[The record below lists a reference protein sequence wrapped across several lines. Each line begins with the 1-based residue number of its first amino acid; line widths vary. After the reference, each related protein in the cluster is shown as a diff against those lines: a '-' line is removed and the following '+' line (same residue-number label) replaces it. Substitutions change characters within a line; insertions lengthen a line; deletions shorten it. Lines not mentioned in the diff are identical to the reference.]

1 MSPRLTRRKGFS
13 RSVLLYGVVL
23 LYWLTRLIALDSLA
37 FFIDEANHMWWARQV
52 WSLHPFQA
60 ASDGRLLNVLW
71 MAAFWP
77 FNAGVWL
84 PRASVVLVTTAGL
97 ACTLAFTHRL
107 ISLPAA
113 VIAGLLYSFLPLT
126 FFFER
131 MALADSIS
139 APFVAGA
146 LWCIARF
153 YSLHSP
159 VTPLVTKNRVFWAAL
174 GGLALTAAIFS
185 KISNLIFLGIPA
197 AAAVILFKPAEW
209 RRAALLVVVMY
220 AGCFLT
226 LAPSA
231 WVVKVVGQSD
241 LGLDLLNLK
250 TQVTLAQLPQQIKS
264 AGLTVMNHA
273 ASFIPF
279 PMWLIVLIG
288 VAVALWRRGRPAWFV
303 TGVLAATVAALIGRT
318 SPGYL
323 QSRFLPVY
331 APMVAIVAGAG
342 LACLA
347 AKWKPI
353 WLAVGGVAL
362 LGLGFVF
369 AWRGWTQPTT
379 LSLPLDDRWQYI
391 TGWPSGYG
399 FREIA
404 ENVIARDEPATLV
417 TLDLGGQERFDGYL
431 LGRTDKVTAKQY
443 RPGMSLTNVL
453 LVIDTPKDD
462 QDLAAMNLTLTEI
475 ARYPR
480 PGGESA
486 LVVYRVTPPPSP
498 LP

>member
-1 MSPRLTRRKGFS
+1 MKSFKTYGT
-13 RSVLLYGVVL
+13 LLGLIL

-37 FFIDEANHMWWARQV
+37 FFIDEANHMWWARLV
-52 WSLHPFQA
+52 WQLQPFHA

-77 FNAGVWL
+77 FNAGVWTS
-84 PRASVVLVTTAGL
+84 RASVVLVTTAGL
-97 ACTLAFTHRL
+97 ACTLAFTRKL
-107 ISLPAA
+107 FSPRAA
-113 VIAGLLYSFLPLT
+113 VIAGLIYTFLPLT

-131 MALADSIS
+131 VALADSIS

-146 LWCIARF
+146 LWCVAQFYNLRNVSGTLATRERVAR
-153 YSLHSP
+153 
-159 VTPLVTKNRVFWAAL
+159 AAL
-174 GGLALTAAIFS
+174 GGVALTAAVFS
-185 KISNLIFLGIPA
+185 KISNLIFLGVPV
-197 AAAVILFKPAEW
+197 AAAVLLFKPSEW
-209 RRAALLVVVMY
+209 RQAAVLMVAMY
-220 AGCFLT
+220 LGCFLT
-226 LAPSA
+226 LAPPA
-231 WVVKVVGQSD
+231 LTVKLLVHSD
-241 LGLDLLNLK
+241 LGIDLFNLK
-250 TQVTLAQLPQQIKS
+250 TQVTPSQLPQQIQLGG
-264 AGLTVMNHA
+264 AIVANWFATYA
-273 ASFIPF
+273 PF

-362 LGLGFVF
+362 LGSGFMF
-369 AWRGWTQPTT
+369 AWRGWTQPIT

-404 ENVIARDEPATLV
+404 EDVIARDEPATLV